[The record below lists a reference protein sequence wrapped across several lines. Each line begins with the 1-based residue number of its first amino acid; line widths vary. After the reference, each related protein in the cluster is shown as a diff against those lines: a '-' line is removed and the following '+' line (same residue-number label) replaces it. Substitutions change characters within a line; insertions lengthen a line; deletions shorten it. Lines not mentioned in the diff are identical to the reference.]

1 MRTKR
6 VNIFVSIILIVAA
19 FALTLPLFF
28 RAEEVKAATPV
39 TGEKVLPVSE
49 MELTALDRPTS
60 VAYKNDNYAVI
71 SDGLFAYVNERPY
84 QIPLSDFATG
94 GITQVRFFTDDTL
107 FVNNYS
113 IIKKI
118 TFTQSGYSIE
128 ELKYNNDT
136 VSCTCFDVN
145 DNYFITSSGDPQGSY
160 KVYQIENGIIN
171 YRFTKESDK
180 NEIINGDKPI
190 ALNGENIFFVANES
204 VQTRKTT
211 DSTSDSDKVL
221 TVVPDNMIAD
231 DNFLY
236 YIKDNKIYRVSVNG
250 GEPQN
255 LIPDNGKWFNEG
267 ESYDLGKLASPTG
280 LCFRNGNLLISDSSL
295 NAVQEFKIVNDKLE
309 FTGFAIA
316 QSEKTAYNRIGKVK
330 KLDRYGNR
338 VAALSDKKL
347 TVMTIDDTFDGY
359 NKANFKNYF
368 VNEMTPTN
376 FALGKTLLIAV
387 TDTKQ
392 ISCINLD
399 DGTKNTPV
407 TFTDGEGVIKDVT
420 YQSGTFYVLTNNGGN
435 SFVFSISEKDF
446 SCDKADKTT
455 IDETTA
461 TSVAIDV
468 FGKETTSAEFSDLA
482 TDLAGNVYGLKSD
495 GKIYKNG
502 VDTGLDGVKAFA
514 MDFDEKKVYYAD
526 GNAEYLYV
534 TENLGNLAISSLTL
548 PDGYALKGESAKRIA
563 SYKIKDEK
571 YNAYVFEATD
581 NNGVKFKDLADGT
594 QTNEY
599 ILLGKRDMGDT
610 SMAFLAGENGAII
623 ADERHLAELQ
633 PDELTVDKDVYVT
646 TGVRAYYLPII
657 TQNNLYTV
665 IRNGNDVSFSKNDCV
680 RAKSKTTFFGRDFY
694 FVGAT
699 VNGETFDC
707 YVPVDFT
714 VDELSKDYKYETFT
728 IEKVNKTDV
737 FSDEA
742 MTVKTAELNKGA
754 QVRVISNNG
763 DALKIAY
770 LSGEEWTEGFIKSS
784 AIIDE
789 GKTAVRNVLIVLAVI
804 TCACGSLTFFILRKR
819 K

>member
-1 MRTKR
+1 MRIKR

-39 TGEKVLPVSE
+39 TGTKVLPVSE
-49 MELTALDRPTS
+49 MELTALSSPQNVFCLGNTIAIIENS
-60 VAYKNDNYAVI
+60 TTLTVFKNGTKINSAVTFTDLGTIKAINENTLYVSDNGSIYRLSI
-71 SDGLFAYVNERPY
+71 SNEELNGKTALQNAATTPPEN
-84 QIPLSDFATG
+84 IGSDFDYNGNYLITNNAVKIITYSLNG
-94 GITQVRFFTDDTL
+94 TSATQVKEFT
-107 FVNNYS
+107 S
-113 IIKKI
+113 
-118 TFTQSGYSIE
+118 
-128 ELKYNNDT
+128 
-136 VSCTCFDVN
+136 
-145 DNYFITSSGDPQGSY
+145 
-160 KVYQIENGIIN
+160 
-171 YRFTKESDK
+171 K
-180 NEIINGDKPI
+180 NKSPIAINGV
-190 ALNGENIFFVANES
+190 NTIFYVDSDSNLCKSDINHSVTQTLISNTAITKMIANEEY
-204 VQTRKTT
+204 V
-211 DSTSDSDKVL
+211 
-221 TVVPDNMIAD
+221 
-231 DNFLY
+231 Y
-236 YIKDNKIYRVSVNG
+236 YIEGSSVYRVSVNG

-316 QSEKTAYNRIGKVK
+316 QSEKTAYNRIGKAK

-368 VNEMTPTN
+368 VNETTPTN
-376 FALGKTLLIAV
+376 FALGKTSLIAV
-387 TDTKQ
+387 VEVKKVTY
-392 ISCINLD
+392 INLD
-399 DGTKNTPV
+399 DGTNKQLD
-407 TFTDGEGVIKDVT
+407 FTDGEGGIKDVT
-420 YQSGTFYVLTNNGGN
+420 YQSGTFYVLTHNG
-435 SFVFSISEKDF
+435 VEYKLFSADEKEF
-446 SCDKADKTT
+446 SYDKEKFTV
-455 IDETTA
+455 
-461 TSVAIDV
+461 TSAGESLAVDV

-571 YNAYVFEATD
+571 YNAYVFETTD

-599 ILLGKRDMGDT
+599 ILLGKRDIGDT